1 MLRSWVQIL
10 PGPFLRVVQLR
21 YCFELVLIVVG
32 QNPLATLVLETP
44 YISGNE
50 IQLGMA
56 LGEKLFEESGN
67 ITGFKVTKVHPVE
80 GVTIEASFTS
90 EVRGIGRFPSGKNLG
105 SGTMTQYPHGIVDA
119 SWQGSFMTTTEGGDQ
134 FIWWAH
140 EKSKV
145 AEDGKVKGLTMV
157 TGFTNSQKLAWMNNL
172 IYALESETDLE
183 SQRFRTTAYE
193 WR

>member
-1 MLRSWVQIL
+1 ME
-10 PGPFLRVVQLR
+10 F
-21 YCFELVLIVVG
+21 
-32 QNPLATLVLETP
+32 
-44 YISGNE
+44 
-50 IQLGMA
+50 QLGMA

-90 EVRGIGRFPSGKNLG
+90 EIKGIGRFPSGKNLG

-119 SWQGSFMTTTEGGDQ
+119 SWQGSIMTAQDGDQ

-145 AEDGKVKGLTMV
+145 VEGGKIKGLTMV
-157 TGFTNSQKLAWMNNL
+157 TGFTNSQKLSWMNNL
-172 IYALESETDLE
+172 ILALESETDLE
-183 SQRFRTTAYE
+183 SQKFKITGYE
-193 WR
+193 WK